1 MSKVF
6 SWKINDYNYGYLY
19 IPNSTKLV
27 TSRITNEAILSE
39 IANVVSSWSEAEYA
53 ERFNILNSEISEKFN
68 GATIEGSYSDYY
80 GAANGT
86 YIVLTG
92 KDGANGK
99 GVGTTITEELSNKIT
114 AMVNSQLASA
124 KQELTAENQSMKD
137 WMINKVNENVQETS
151 ALVVTAQSTF
161 TSLKDEMSD
170 KVDSATGAITTAAA
184 LFDMNGTGVNK
195 ISLQS
200 AINKS
205 NQAVTWIG
213 ANENKINSH
222 TAAISNINGKITS
235 IETATARTNSDLNAA
250 IDTMNENFIA
260 VSSAITKINADI
272 IDVKQKANADYATAA
287 ESASSESEGVFSIG
301 LREIKRG
308 ETNEFIETETVDN
321 EDGTFTTTTRVG
333 NEEYTVRMY
342 GFGGK
347 LNDENKQEGM
357 SMASNGFR
365 YVDENGTEFSLIDGK
380 LKMSNSSGS
389 GKIEITEDG
398 LFLNGYKYK
407 MAK

>member
-19 IPNSTKLV
+19 IPNSDSLV
-27 TSRITNEAILSE
+27 SSRITNDAVLSD
-39 IANVVSSWSEAEYA
+39 IASVVSSWSQSEYE
-53 ERFNILNSEISEKFN
+53 ERFNMLNAEISAKFN
-68 GATIEGSYSDYY
+68 GATIEGNASDYY
-80 GAANGT
+80 GAPNGT

-99 GVGTTITEELSNKIT
+99 GGTTISEDLSNKIT
-114 AMVNSQLASA
+114 TIVNAQLASA
-124 KQELTAENQSMKD
+124 KQQLVSENQSMKD
-137 WMINKVNENVQETS
+137 WMIDKVNESVKETS
-151 ALVVTAQSTF
+151 AIVTTAQASF
-161 TSLKDEMSD
+161 AAMKEEMSN
-170 KVDSATGAITTAAA
+170 KVDSATGAITTAAS

-213 ANENKINSH
+213 ANENKITSH
-222 TAAISNINGKITS
+222 TNAINSMTSKITS
-235 IETATARTNSDLNAA
+235 LESATAKTNNDINDIA
-250 IDTMNENFIA
+250 DTMNRNFMA
-260 VSSAITKINADI
+260 VSSAITKINSDI
-272 IDVKQKANADYATAA
+272 VEVRQKASADYSSGDENSAT
-287 ESASSESEGVFSIG
+287 EQSLSFG
-301 LREIKRG
+301 LREVKVG
-308 ETNEFIETETVDN
+308 SDDDFVETETVDN
-321 EDGTFTTTTRVG
+321 GDGTFSTTTKIG
-333 NEEYTVRMY
+333 NEEFTVKIH

-347 LNDENKQEGM
+347 LTDENKELGM
-357 SMASNGFR
+357 SVASNGFR
-365 YVDENGTEFSLIDGK
+365 YVDKNGTEFSLIDGM

-398 LFLNGYKYK
+398 LYLNGYKYK